1 MPWLR
6 SEPVGPPGSTGLA
19 SLTDQGLA
27 LHRSNPDLPRGSRAP
42 STAMAPPIMNGGA
55 RGLGRPSGARK
66 GSHLALIAASSR
78 RTQVTVR
85 RPSAAVG
92 SLIMTL
98 ILMAGCGDDSRPNV
112 SATPGQASTSTTSAR
127 SSSTVAT
134 NSTTTVTA
142 STLGTPATEADIAA
156 RYKEFWQARAEANRD
171 PVNPSD
177 PRLAQLATGKQLDNV
192 VTETRQRLEQGVAF
206 RYPVPSVSTNRVRVV
221 EVVGD
226 SATLRDCA
234 TNDGIVYR
242 VADGQVLDDS
252 VVTRSVVATMLR
264 VDGVW
269 RLAEA
274 RVVQEWTGVAGCAQS
289 PDFS

>member
-1 MPWLR
+1 MRWLR
-6 SEPVGPPGSTGLA
+6 FELVGPPGPTGLA

-27 LHRSNPDLPRGSRAP
+27 LHSNRSDLPRAH
-42 STAMAPPIMNGGA
+42 STAMASPLVNGGA
-55 RGLGRPSGARK
+55 WGLDGPSGARK
-66 GSHLALIAASSR
+66 GRHLALTGASSR
-78 RTQVTVR
+78 RTQGTVR
-85 RPSAAVG
+85 TRNAAVG
-92 SLIMTL
+92 SMIMTL
-98 ILMAGCGDDSRPNV
+98 TLLAGCSSDSGPRM
-112 SATPGQASTSTTSAR
+112 SATPGEASTSTTS
-127 SSSTVAT
+127 SGSTSTVAI
-134 NSTTTVTA
+134 NSTTTVTP
-142 STLGTPATEADIAA
+142 SSLGTPATEADIAA
-156 RYKEFWQARAEANRD
+156 RYKEFWQVRAEANRD

-177 PRLAQLATGKQLDNV
+177 PRLPQLATGKQLDNV
-192 VTETRQRLEQGVAF
+192 VTETRQHLDQGVAF